1 MIERKFI
8 AQNMKEFRIEEYIA
22 AGLKNVGHSHTKVQ
36 RTPLGEKIVIYA
48 SRPGLIVGRKGQNIK
63 TLTKNLKIKFNLEN
77 PEIEISEVEDPR
89 LDARIMSEK
98 IVDSLEHFGT
108 ARFKGIA
115 HIVMTEI
122 MEAGALGVEI
132 VISGKVPST
141 RAKRWRFS
149 QGYIKKS
156 GDVALTGVNI
166 AYAAAKLKSGVIGII
181 VKIMPPQTKLPD
193 AVKIK
198 KEEQLLA
205 EQPKVDEKKA
215 EEPEKKKRPSK
226 RKSQDQRQEKTGEKS
241 EKRPRAKKVKK
252 EDVKDEKTAPA
263 SEASA

>member
-36 RTPLGEKIVIYA
+36 RTPLGEKIIIYA

-98 IVDSLEHFGT
+98 IVDSMEHFGT

-156 GDVALTGVNI
+156 GDVALTGVRV
-166 AYAAAKLKSGVIGII
+166 AYASAKLKSGIVGII

-193 AVKIK
+193 AITIR
-198 KEEQLLA
+198 KEEQLVQG
-205 EQPKVDEKKA
+205 EQQVVAQETKVQAQPD
-215 EEPEKKKRPSK
+215 KKKRVKKKSNEE
-226 RKSQDQRQEKTGEKS
+226 RK
-241 EKRPRAKKVKK
+241 PRAKKTKK
-252 EDVKDEKTAPA
+252 EEVKAPQPEEKT
-263 SEASA
+263 EQ